1 MKKIVLLILALL
13 LGAAAS
19 AQQEKKQIKTG
30 WSISPFPAVSYNS
43 NNGFQYGVLGDVF
56 NFGDG
61 STYPDPL
68 HKISFEASHF
78 TKGRTR
84 FRLQYDSKYLIPSM
98 RLTVAG
104 IYVNDPLYAFYGYNG
119 SASPYEKALDQQKYY
134 FMKRSYFQ
142 AMVNLQGTITSSFNW
157 AAGITYWNYR
167 MGQYD
172 GKKFDGDPAN
182 TLFQHYAD
190 NGLIDKNELGGGN
203 ILELRAGLVYDTRD
217 FEAAPDKGIYAELI
231 LNGAPDLNKG
241 GHGFLRMIA
250 NFSHFVKIPVGFIP
264 AGDPV
269 FAYHLSY
276 VGRLAGNAPYYHV
289 QNVPQLVPKRIMSE
303 GLGHPNNL
311 RGTFENR
318 ILADSY
324 AWANAEL
331 RIKLFRFNIA
341 NQYFYLA
348 ANPFVDGGVVLTP
361 YRLSQQSAF
370 LGIPE
375 ATLKKQAQEFAV
387 SAGGG
392 LKLVWNENF
401 ILSAEVAHNFNKG
414 LGNPVWVFINTNYS
428 F

>member
-1 MKKIVLLILALL
+1 MKKTALLIVVLLLAPT
-13 LGAAAS
+13 AY

-30 WSISPFPAVSYNS
+30 WSISPFPAVSYNN

-68 HKISFEASHF
+68 HKISFEASHY

-84 FRLQYDSKYLIPSM
+84 FRLQWDTKYLIPSM
-98 RLTVAG
+98 RLTVAA

-119 SASPYEKALDQQKYY
+119 SATPYFKAFDQEKFY

-142 AMVNLQGTITSSFNW
+142 AMANIQGTISSHFNW
-157 AAGITYWNYR
+157 AAGVTYWNYR

-172 GKKFDGDPAN
+172 GAKFKGDPSQ
-182 TLFQHYAD
+182 TLFQQYVD
-190 NGLIDKNELGGGN
+190 SGLIDKSERDGGN
-203 ILELRAGLVYDTRD
+203 IFELRAGLVYDTRD
-217 FEAAPDKGIYAELI
+217 FEAAPDKGILAELI
-231 LNGAPDLNKG
+231 INGAPDLQKS
-241 GHGFLRMIA
+241 GHGFLRLIA
-250 NFSHFVKIPVGFIP
+250 NFSHFIKIPVGFIP

-276 VGRLAGNAPYYHV
+276 VGRLAGNVPYYHL
-289 QNVPQLVPKRIMSE
+289 QNVPQLVPRRAMSE
-303 GLGHPNNL
+303 GLGNPINL

-331 RIKLFRFNIA
+331 RIKLVRFTIA

-348 ANPFVDGGVVLTP
+348 ANPFVDGGFVLSP
-361 YRLSQQSAF
+361 YRLAQQSAF
-370 LGIPE
+370 MEIPE